1 MVMGDFRRR
10 YDALQRRLQLHQQRL
25 CAGDTLFFRLNLGDG
40 KRRIGAGMNTDDILT
55 FGVNE
60 D

>member
-40 KRRIGAGMNTDDILT
+40 KRRIGAGMKRLLIRY
-55 FGVNE
+55 
-60 D
+60 